1 MYVVGNTDEVEA
13 AWKPYD
19 GSFPRRQSHTNHTTT
34 RTRGLRTGG
43 PEDQGTEKHG
53 NDQPWPDIWLLN
65 VGS

>member
-13 AWKPYD
+13 AWKPYEPHD
-19 GSFPRRQSHTNHTTT
+19 HKDQ
-34 RTRGLRTGG
+34 RTS
-43 PEDQGTEKHG
+43 DQGTEKHG